1 MSPTVHPRSRGE
13 HEVRA
18 ATHMRMRGSSP
29 LARGTLPHALGDPQ
43 AERFIP
49 ARAGNTRGAPP
60 RSETDTVHP
69 RSRGEHRLCRE
80 RENAGCGSSPLARG
94 TRPPSRCSPPRHR
107 FIPAR
112 AGNTGRGGTAP
123 GAGPVHPRSRGEHQ
137 NPLLGTLQPAG
148 SSPLARGTHRQ
159 PDGLG
164 RAPRF
169 IPARAGNTGRRR
181 TRPRPSPV
189 HPRSRGE
196 HEIGRTPIAFG
207 NGSSPLARG
216 TRPCGRCP
224 PHCRRFIPARAGNT

>member
-13 HEVRA
+13 HCPSSTVCAEIA
-18 ATHMRMRGSSP
+18 GSSP
-29 LARGTLPHALGDPQ
+29 LARGTRGPRGDAHAD
-43 AERFIP
+43 ARFIP
-49 ARAGNTRGAPP
+49 ARAGNTAPRP
-60 RSETDTVHP
+60 RRSAGRTVHP
-69 RSRGEHRLCRE
+69 RSRGEHSRGAAALRN
-80 RENAGCGSSPLARG
+80 RYGSSPLARG
-94 TRPPSRCSPPRHR
+94 TPAVPRARERRLR

-112 AGNTGRGGTAP
+112 AGNTSAIAMLATTP
-123 GAGPVHPRSRGEHQ
+123 PVHPRSRGEHQ